1 MKTPGK
7 FVEFGGRNLDNL
19 LSQGTA
25 FFFFLLKLLLG
36 FMDQAITVVVIA
48 LEEQQWAIIAH
59 P

>member
-25 FFFFLLKLLLG
+25 FFCLLKLLLG

-48 LEEQQWAIIAH
+48 LEEQQWAIMAH

>member
-1 MKTPGK
+1 
-7 FVEFGGRNLDNL
+7 VEFGGRNLDNL

-25 FFFFLLKLLLG
+25 FFFLLKLLLG

-48 LEEQQWAIIAH
+48 LEEQQWAIMAH